1 MRSKGGQRA
10 AVGALG
16 LLFLA
21 FVVWYGLKDPRVLL
35 QAIVSG
41 LLIGGVYALSAL
53 GLTLIFG
60 VMRIINFAH
69 GTFLMLG
76 MYAAFWLLR
85 GFTRGGLGFPGGL
98 DPYPGLILIV
108 PAFFALGVAI
118 QRALINRVLDA
129 PEHSQLL
136 LTLGV
141 SLIFQN
147 TALALFGP
155 TQESVNTAYSAW
167 TWNVQLAGI
176 DLFVS
181 MARLFA
187 CLAALAV
194 CGLLF
199 LLLHRTDVG
208 KAMRAAAEER
218 DGAELVGINVRAT

>member
-1 MRSKGGQRA
+1 MRGKTGQRA
-10 AVGALG
+10 AIAAIG
-16 LLFLA
+16 LLFLG
-21 FVVWYGLKDPRVLL
+21 FIVLYGLKDPRVLL

-85 GFTRGGLGFPGGL
+85 GFSTGGLSFPGGI
-98 DPYPGLILIV
+98 DPYLGLIAVV
-108 PAFFALGVAI
+108 PLFFLLGAAI
-118 QRALINRVLDA
+118 QRLLVNRVLEA

-147 TALALFGP
+147 A
-155 TQESVNTAYSAW
+155 
-167 TWNVQLAGI
+167 
-176 DLFVS
+176 
-181 MARLFA
+181 
-187 CLAALAV
+187 
-194 CGLLF
+194 
-199 LLLHRTDVG
+199 
-208 KAMRAAAEER
+208 
-218 DGAELVGINVRAT
+218 